1 MFSNNPQSY
10 EEPDWF
16 INFSIG
22 KTLLGIDA
30 VFRTYQLFEKK
41 NRQFS
46 PTTSH

>member
-1 MFSNNPQSY
+1 MFASSPQSY

-16 INFSIG
+16 KKNLLG

-41 NRQFS
+41 
-46 PTTSH
+46 